1 MNRFRRACTEMKIL
15 FLSDNF
21 PPESNAPATRLWEH
35 ATRWVAAGHKVTIIT
50 CAPNFPEGQVYP
62 GYRNAWRSVE
72 TMSGI
77 RVVRVK
83 TYITSNEGFVKRTLD
98 YMSFM
103 LMAVAVGLF
112 ERRPEVLIAT
122 SPQFFCACAGW
133 ALSALRRVP
142 FVFELR
148 DLWPASIVAVG
159 AMRKSFVIRVLECV
173 EMFLYRRA
181 DHIVAV
187 TETFKTELIRRGV
200 AADKIR
206 VVLNGVDLTLYQP
219 REKSSELIR
228 EFGLESAL
236 VAGYIGTHGMA
247 HALDKVVDAAGRL
260 QHRADIKFL
269 FVGGGA
275 ERAYVEKLVSDRG
288 LSNVILVSRQ
298 PKERMPEIWGLCD
311 VAIVPL
317 RNTPVFATVIPSKIF
332 ECMGMGLPILM
343 SLPRGEATSIVESTG
358 AGVCVPPEDSAAM
371 AAAIEHLADC
381 PEERQT
387 LAKAGE
393 RAAQLYSR
401 DASAQRMLDALSEL
415 KAR

>member
-1 MNRFRRACTEMKIL
+1 MKIL

-21 PPESNAPATRLWEH
+21 PPEGNAPATRLWEH
-35 ATRWVAAGHKVTIIT
+35 ATRWVAAGHEVTVIT
-50 CAPNFPEGQVYP
+50 CAPNFPEGRVYP

-133 ALSALRRVP
+133 ALSGLRRVP

-181 DHIVAV
+181 DRIVAV

-260 QHRADIKFL
+260 QHRHDIKFL

-275 ERAYVEKLVSDRG
+275 ERAHVEKLVSDRG
-288 LSNVILVSRQ
+288 LNNVILVSRQ

-401 DASAQRMLDALSEL
+401 DASAKRMLDALSEL

>member
-1 MNRFRRACTEMKIL
+1 MPRFWRACTEMKIL

-21 PPESNAPATRLWEH
+21 PPEGNAPATRLWEH
-35 ATRWVAAGHKVTIIT
+35 ATRWVAAGHEVTVIT
-50 CAPNFPEGQVYP
+50 CAPNFPEGRVYP

-133 ALSALRRVP
+133 ALSGLRRVP

-181 DHIVAV
+181 DRIVAV

-260 QHRADIKFL
+260 QHRHDIKFL

-275 ERAYVEKLVSDRG
+275 ERAHVEKLVSDRG
-288 LSNVILVSRQ
+288 LNNVILVSRQ

-401 DASAQRMLDALSEL
+401 DASAKRMLDALSEL